1 MKKSKIKILVTG
13 SNGLIGREFC
23 NQLKIKKIK
32 FKGTDLNY
40 NILKKKFYNLLSSF
54 KPNIIIHCASHPGGL
69 SFKLPIKNIEVNYIG
84 SAKIIDWCVKNNC
97 KFIFMSSSAVY
108 GNRETIKKIKETD
121 HLKPETIYG
130 INKLAVEKLIQNY
143 HKYQKLNWLVFR
155 LFATYGAGHKSNDY
169 QGIVNVIISQLKKGN
184 KIIIKGSLKRTR
196 SIIYVKD
203 AVKLML
209 NILLKNKN
217 KKIINVA
224 SEKYYSISFLIS
236 TIANI
241 FNKKIK
247 IKKMSGTPGD
257 PLHNNADI
265 TYMKKSTNLRSSYDL
280 NKGIKETKIE
290 RKL

>member
-1 MKKSKIKILVTG
+1 MKKNKIKILVTG

-32 FKGTDLNY
+32 FKGTDINY
-40 NILKKKFYNLLSSF
+40 NILNKNFYNFLNIF

-69 SFKLPIKNIEVNYIG
+69 SFNFPIKNIEVNYVG
-84 SAKIIDWCVKNNC
+84 SAKIIDWCAKNNC

-108 GNRETIKKIKETD
+108 GNREKIKKIKETD
-121 HLKPETIYG
+121 PLKPETIYG

-143 HKYQKLNWLVFR
+143 HKHFKLNWLVFR
-155 LFATYGAGHKSNDY
+155 LFATYGPGHKANDY
-169 QGIVNVIISQLKKGN
+169 QGIVNVIISQLKNGN
-184 KIIIKGSLKRTR
+184 KIMIKGSLKRTR

-209 NILLKNKN
+209 NILLKNKKN
-217 KKIINVA
+217 KIINIG
-224 SEKYYSISFLIS
+224 SEKYYSIAFLIN
-236 TIANI
+236 IIGKI

-247 IKKMSGTPGD
+247 IKKMPGTPGD

-265 TYMKKSTNLRSSYDL
+265 TYMKTFTNLRSSYDL
-280 NKGIKETKIE
+280 NKGIQETKNK
-290 RKL
+290 RNL